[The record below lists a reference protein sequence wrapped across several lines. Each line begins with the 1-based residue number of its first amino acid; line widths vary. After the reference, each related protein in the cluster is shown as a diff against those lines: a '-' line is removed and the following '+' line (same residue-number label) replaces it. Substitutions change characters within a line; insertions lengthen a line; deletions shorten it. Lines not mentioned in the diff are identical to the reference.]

1 MALWLQHSPCDAEPL
16 RLLPQDPTLL
26 KPIPL
31 LLWQYCGSSG
41 AMRRAHKLFLRIKS
55 SLFSPDRWGNEP
67 WNAGPSFWNHRI
79 LLFYRRQHWHLEKS
93 RAPQATCTLQWL
105 EWGSFPTKTQLAL
118 LSLRPGYCSVPS
130 PVLFSASFSPSP
142 TGLLA
147 DLRTY
152 QGGAHLRAFAHAAS
166 LVWNALCP
174 DFHIIWSLLI
184 WHLLKEI
191 LTLVFSIPFS
201 CFTLWLRPAVRPHL
215 CLLLPFLR
223 QHHFFMTSPPLHE
236 S

>member
-1 MALWLQHSPCDAEPL
+1 MALWLQHSPCDAKPL

-26 KPIPL
+26 KTIPL

-41 AMRRAHKLFLRIKS
+41 AMHRAHKLLFGIKS
-55 SLFSPDRWGNEP
+55 SLFSPDRWGNEA

-93 RAPQATCTLQWL
+93 RAPQATCALQWL
-105 EWGSFPTKTQLAL
+105 EWGSFPTRTQLAL

-142 TGLLA
+142 TPCWSLDIPSRCSPQGLCTCCLFGLECSLPRFSHHLVPAYLTPPQRDPNLGVLHPFQLLYSLA
-147 DLRTY
+147 STCPETTPVPTPSLPE
-152 QGGAHLRAFAHAAS
+152 AAS
-166 LVWNALCP
+166 RLH
-174 DFHIIWSLLI
+174 D
-184 WHLLKEI
+184 
-191 LTLVFSIPFS
+191 
-201 CFTLWLRPAVRPHL
+201 
-215 CLLLPFLR
+215 LPR
-223 QHHFFMTSPPLHE
+223 LHE